1 MSTPTSDTI
10 PMSGSDNQSIEA
22 RRKYVTAFNAT
33 MVKIWREQIALLGV
47 IDTGALYRSTIGI
60 SMTADGKFVDITL
73 AQAFNTYGIF
83 VDYGTGRNTPRG
95 NSGDI
100 SCQREQSGARSNSAE
115 RSRNRCEANFGKAN
129 GRQRKRWFSRKYF
142 ASVMN
147 IQEFYADSLGQ
158 EFCRAVSN
166 ALNPDLMRKQVQS

>member
-1 MSTPTSDTI
+1 MNGTVKDSVE
-10 PMSGSDNQSIEA
+10 Q

-33 MVKIWREQIALLGV
+33 MVKIWREQMALLGV

-60 SMTADGKFVDITL
+60 SLTADGKFIDISL
-73 AQAFNTYGIF
+73 EQAFNTYGLF

-95 NSGDI
+95 NPGDI
-100 SCQREQSGARSNSAE
+100 GR
-115 RSRNRCEANFGKAN
+115 AN
-129 GRQRKRWFSRKYF
+129 GRHRKRWFSRKYF

-158 EFCRAVSN
+158 EFCRTISN
-166 ALNPDLMRKQVQS
+166 ALNPDIMRRAVTQI

>member
-1 MSTPTSDTI
+1 MFTPTLDTI
-10 PMSGSDNQSIEA
+10 PMNGSDKSVEE
-22 RRKYVTAFNAT
+22 RRKYVSAFNST
-33 MVKIWREQIALLGV
+33 MIKIWREQIALLGV
-47 IDTGALYRSTIGI
+47 IDTGALYRSTVGI

-73 AQAFNTYGIF
+73 SQAFNTYGIF

-95 NSGDI
+95 NPGDT
-100 SCQREQSGARSNSAE
+100 
-115 RSRNRCEANFGKAN
+115 GKAN

-166 ALNPDLMRKQVQS
+166 ALNPDLLRRQVVI

>member
-1 MSTPTSDTI
+1 
-10 PMSGSDNQSIEA
+10 MSGANDKEQLEA
-22 RRKYVTAFNAT
+22 RRKYVNAFNST

-47 IDTGALYRSTIGI
+47 IDTWALYRSTVDV
-60 SMTADGKFVDITL
+60 SLTADGKFIDITL
-73 AQAFNTYGIF
+73 SQSFNTYGLF

-95 NSGDI
+95 NPGDI
-100 SCQREQSGARSNSAE
+100 
-115 RSRNRCEANFGKAN
+115 GKAN
-129 GRQRKRWFSRKYF
+129 GRKRKRWFSRKYF

-166 ALNPDLMRKQVQS
+166 ALNPDIMRKSITL

>member
-1 MSTPTSDTI
+1 MNGTVKDSVE
-10 PMSGSDNQSIEA
+10 Q

-47 IDTGALYRSTIGI
+47 IDTGALYRSTVGI

-73 AQAFNTYGIF
+73 EQAFNTYGLF

-95 NSGDI
+95 NPGDI
-100 SCQREQSGARSNSAE
+100 
-115 RSRNRCEANFGKAN
+115 GKAN
-129 GRQRKRWFSRKYF
+129 GRHRKRWFSRKYF

-147 IQEFYADSLGQ
+147 IQEFYADSLGR
-158 EFCRAVSN
+158 EFCRAISN
-166 ALNPDLMRKQVQS
+166 ALNPDIMRRAVTM